1 MKNNGSKLAIFL
13 FLLGLIAFIP
23 NLGVVHLFDWDE
35 INFAECSRE
44 MIETGNFTTVQIDY
58 KPFWEKPPL
67 FFWLQV
73 LSMKVFGVNEFA
85 ARLPNAVVGALVLV
99 ILFFTGKKMIDEKFG
114 IFYALSY
121 FGAWLPFIYFKSGII
136 DPWFNLFI
144 YLGIYF
150 LMLLYID
157 RIGRTKNIILSALFI
172 SMAVLT
178 KGPVGLLI
186 LGLTYLFVLLF
197 YHGIKNI
204 ISFKEILLY
213 GVLVIIF
220 GGTWFLILV
229 LQGKEDVIVDFIN
242 YQIRLFSTRDAGH
255 GGPFFYHFVV
265 LLIGFFPFSLFA
277 IKGMTKSIKKKLERT
292 QLVAYNWMIVLFWVV
307 IILFSIVKTKIIHY
321 SSMTYYPLAFF
332 TALAFYK
339 MTDEEYRKAKWYRIF
354 TIVIAALWSVGIATL
369 PMVEKYKQKII
380 PYIKDEFAKE
390 ALKTVSVDWGSI
402 LYFLGIFLILGIL
415 ATMVLVKKKNY
426 SFVLT
431 VFLSAFVIGEAVS
444 YIVPRVEKYS
454 QGSIINFYESKLGK
468 DVYVYPLGFKS
479 YAHLF
484 YTRKPPYLKPLSAAE
499 ILRCGKEMKKDSH
512 DKYIV
517 IKAKSAK
524 EVESRYKSLLQKV
537 YSKGGFIAYKVDC
550 RNSKK

>member
-1 MKNNGSKLAIFL
+1 MKGNVKIIIFI
-13 FLLGLIAFIP
+13 FLLGLLAFVP
-23 NLGVVHLFDWDE
+23 HLGDTHLFDWDE
-35 INFAECSRE
+35 VNFGECARE
-44 MIETGNFTTVQIDY
+44 MIESGDYTTVQIDF
-58 KPFWEKPPL
+58 KPFWEKPPM

-85 ARLPNAVVGALVLV
+85 ARLPNAVAGALVLV
-99 ILFFTGKKMIDEKFG
+99 ILFLTGKKMIDEKFG

-157 RIGRTKNIILSALFI
+157 KTGRTKNIILSALFI

-229 LQGKEDVIVDFIN
+229 LQGKGDVIVDFII
-242 YQIRLFSTRDAGH
+242 YQIRLFSTQDAGH

-277 IKGMTKSIKKKLERT
+277 IKGVTKSIKKKLEGN
-292 QLVAYNWMIVLFWVV
+292 QLIAYNWMMVLFWVV

-339 MTDEEYRKAKWYRIF
+339 MTDEEYRNAKWYRIF
-354 TIVIAALWSVGIATL
+354 TIVIAALWSIGIAML
-369 PMVEKYKQKII
+369 PLVEKYKQELL
-380 PYIKDEFAKE
+380 PYIKDEFAKD
-390 ALKTVSVDWGSI
+390 ALLSVSVNWGGFP
-402 LYFLGIFLILGIL
+402 YFLGAFLFLGIIV
-415 ATMVLVKKKNY
+415 TMIFIRRKYL

-431 VFLSAFVIGEAVS
+431 VFLSAFVAGESVI

-454 QGSIINFYESKLGK
+454 QGSIIDFYESKQGK

-479 YAHLF
+479 YALLF

-499 ILRCGKEMKKDSH
+499 ILRCGNDMKKDPH
-512 DKYIV
+512 EKYIV
-517 IKAKSAK
+517 IKAKSAE
-524 EVESRYKSLLQKV
+524 EVENRYKSILKKV
-537 YSKGGFIAYKVDC
+537 YAKGGFVVYKVEC
-550 RNSKK
+550 GNK